1 MVKIFS
7 YVKQEE
13 LQIAQNI
20 KPINNYVWNVMN
32 KHI

>member
-1 MVKIFS
+1 MVKIFL

-20 KPINNYVWNVMN
+20 KLINNYVWNVMN